1 MTANLGRW
9 EIRTSPPRQ
18 AGDGRAPEYRIVRM
32 SRSVTFNEPDLDQ
45 TVGDFITRHV
55 LERDSVLFEG

>member
-9 EIRTSPPRQ
+9 EIRTSPAKQ
-18 AGDGRAPEYRIVRM
+18 AGDGRAPEYQIVWM
-32 SRSVTFNEPDLDQ
+32 SRNATSSEPDLEE

-55 LERDSVLFEG
+55 LERDSVLFDG

>member
-9 EIRTSPPRQ
+9 EIRTAKQ
-18 AGDGRAPEYRIVRM
+18 AGDGRAQYLFVRT
-32 SRSVTFNEPDLDQ
+32 SGNATSSEPDLVE

-55 LERDSVLFEG
+55 LERDSVFFDG

>member
-9 EIRTSPPRQ
+9 EIRTAKQ
-18 AGDGRAPEYRIVRM
+18 AGNGRAPEYLFART
-32 SRSVTFNEPDLDQ
+32 SRHATSSEPDLEE

-55 LERDSVLFEG
+55 LEKDSALYEG